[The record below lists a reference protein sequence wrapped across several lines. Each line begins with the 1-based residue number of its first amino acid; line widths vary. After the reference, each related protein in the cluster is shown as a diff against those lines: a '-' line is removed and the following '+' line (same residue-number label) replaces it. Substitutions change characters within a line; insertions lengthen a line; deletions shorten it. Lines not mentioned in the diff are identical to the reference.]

1 MGLFAMPNL
10 EKARTDEKENV
21 RAAIKNLE
29 LFLSNHNEDY
39 NCDYL
44 LHFADICIKNALEI
58 IEQKNK

>member
-29 LFLSNHNEDY
+29 LFLKCHSAESKY
-39 NCDYL
+39 DYL
-44 LHFADICIKNALEI
+44 LGFAEMCIEDARKI